1 MKKSRWGTTKIIIA
15 VMVAVI
21 TVLFIVNIF
30 TQDIPEGAEFF
41 PRREIMEA
49 KNPFNEITAIIV
61 EGEKPER
68 MNYLGSNITCYLKLE
83 YPKST
88 LLITRDLTDGTGYY
102 EGGIEA
108 VNWLDQD
115 RVLIKRYING
125 IKLNLIYDTRQMGWT
140 EVE

>member
-1 MKKSRWGTTKIIIA
+1 MKKSPRGITKIIIA
-15 VMVAVI
+15 VVVSVI
-21 TVLFIVNIF
+21 AVLFVVNIF
-30 TQDIPEGAEFF
+30 TPGIPEGTEFF

-61 EGEKPER
+61 EGEKPEI

-88 LLITRDLTDGTGYY
+88 LLISRDLTDGSGCY
-102 EGGIEA
+102 EGEIES
-108 VNWLDQD
+108 VKWLDQD
-115 RVLIKRYING
+115 RILIERYVNN
-125 IKLNLIYDTRQMGWT
+125 IKSNLIYDTRQMGWT